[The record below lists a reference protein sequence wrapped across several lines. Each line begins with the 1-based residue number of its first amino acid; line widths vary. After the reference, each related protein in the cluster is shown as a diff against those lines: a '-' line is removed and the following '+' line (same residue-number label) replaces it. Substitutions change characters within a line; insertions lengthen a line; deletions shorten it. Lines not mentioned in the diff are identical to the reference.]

1 MGEMAE
7 IVLDSL
13 NHPRQH
19 HPRQCNTKYQ
29 RHPDQNPRQVN
40 ILVHRWTLSIGQRT
54 NRSLKIKCLDES
66 PN

>member
-29 RHPDQNPRQVN
+29 RHPDQDP
-40 ILVHRWTLSIGQRT
+40 
-54 NRSLKIKCLDES
+54 IKPSCPSMDS
-66 PN
+66 APTGH